1 MIDFLKESKRGKE
14 PKGDAKY
21 HNTWLLLRKYREV
34 VWSMELSVS
43 QARGAFR
50 REFGMTVEEYLDSMY
65 LAGADLS
72 DSKLEDRAQ
81 GIQMS
86 YDMLKLLDGAIDLMR
101 TKHYRGEEYYWILYY
116 TYLSPQI
123 IGSVDDIVE
132 SLRPHMKDV
141 SRRTYYR
148 KRRESIEILSSL
160 LWGYADRETTAA
172 LEEMCKER

>member
-1 MIDFLKESKRGKE
+1 MSNFLKESKRGKK
-14 PKGDAKY
+14 PKGNAKY
-21 HNTWLLLRKYREV
+21 HNTWLLFRKYREV
-34 VWSMELSVS
+34 VWSKELSVS

-65 LAGADLS
+65 LAGDDLS
-72 DSKLEDRAQ
+72 DSKLEDRTQ

-132 SLRPHMKDV
+132 SLRSHMKDV

-148 KRRESIEILSSL
+148 KRREAIEILSSL
-160 LWGYADRETTAA
+160 LWGYTDRETMGA